1 MSQTPRKRF
10 GQHFLESAT
19 VIQSIIGAIA
29 ARPGDTVVEIGPG
42 RGAITGALAGSGASL
57 HAIEFDRDLV
67 PRLRQRYGSLENV
80 SIHEADALGFDYA
93 SLGNE
98 LRIVGNLPYNISTPL
113 LFRMADCE
121 NTIRD
126 LHFML
131 QKEVVDRITASPGTG
146 EYGRL
151 TIMLGCR
158 MHSEKLFDVPAA
170 AFSPPPRV
178 TSSFIRLWPRR
189 PDEMPI
195 TDPKLMSRIVA
206 QAFSQ
211 RRKTLRNALKG
222 TVSNEDL
229 EKVQVDPGARAEAVS
244 IPAWAALANHL
255 AETANHSPPL
265 PGTNKDRMQQGRNR
279 RRNPE

>member
-1 MSQTPRKRF
+1 MSMPPSPRKRF
-10 GQHFLESAT
+10 GQHFLESSEI
-19 VIQSIIGAIA
+19 IQNIVGAIA
-29 ARPGDTVVEIGPG
+29 ARAGDIVVEIGPG

-67 PRLRQRYGSLENV
+67 PWLGERYGSLDNV
-80 SIHEADALGFDYA
+80 FIHEADALSFDYA

-113 LFRMADCE
+113 LFRMTGCA
-121 NTIRD
+121 NSIRD

-158 MHSEKLFDVPAA
+158 MHAEQLFDVPAS
-170 AFSPPPRV
+170 AFRPPPRV
-178 TSSFIRLWPRR
+178 TSSFIRLWPRQ
-189 PDEMPI
+189 PGEMAI
-195 TDPKLMSRIVA
+195 ADAQLMSRIVA

-222 TVSNEDL
+222 SAAIEDL
-229 EKVQVDPGARAEAVS
+229 DTVQIDPGARAEEVP
-244 IPAWAALANHL
+244 ITAWVALANHL
-255 AETANHSPPL
+255 AKTAHSSFPD
-265 PGTNKDRMQQGRNR
+265 T
-279 RRNPE
+279 

>member
-1 MSQTPRKRF
+1 MQTPRKRF

-42 RGAITGALAGSGASL
+42 RGAITGALADSGASL

-80 SIHEADALGFDYA
+80 SIHEADALGFDFA

-113 LFRMADCE
+113 LFRMAGCASAV
-121 NTIRD
+121 RD

-146 EYGRL
+146 EFGRL

-158 MHSEKLFDVPAA
+158 MHSEKLFDVPAG
-170 AFSPPPRV
+170 AFSPPPSV

-222 TVSNEDL
+222 TALNEDL
-229 EKVQVDPGARAEAVS
+229 EAVQIDPGARAETVS
-244 IPAWAALANHL
+244 IPAWIALANHL
-255 AETANHSPPL
+255 AETAP
-265 PGTNKDRMQQGRNR
+265 
-279 RRNPE
+279 

>member
-1 MSQTPRKRF
+1 MSMRQAPRKRF
-10 GQHFLESAT
+10 GQHFLESAE
-19 VIQSIIGAIA
+19 IIRNIVGAIA
-29 ARPGDTVVEIGPG
+29 ARAGDIVVEIGPG

-67 PRLRQRYGSLENV
+67 PWLRQRYESLGNV
-80 SIHEADALGFDYA
+80 FIHEADALSFDYA
-93 SLGNE
+93 SLGNQ

-113 LFRMADCE
+113 LFRMTEYATAIG
-121 NTIRD
+121 NLRD

-158 MHSEKLFDVPAA
+158 LHAEQLFDVPAS
-170 AFSPPPRV
+170 AFRPPPRV
-178 TSSFIRLWPRR
+178 TSSFIRLWPRQ
-189 PDEMPI
+189 PDEMAI
-195 TDPKLMSRIVA
+195 ADPKLMSRIVA

-222 TVSNEDL
+222 TATSEDL
-229 EKVQVDPGARAEAVS
+229 DTVHIDPGARAEEV
-244 IPAWAALANHL
+244 PVTAWVALANHL
-255 AETANHSPPL
+255 APVK
-265 PGTNKDRMQQGRNR
+265 KDRMPQKR
-279 RRNPE
+279 RKT

>member
-1 MSQTPRKRF
+1 MSMRQAPRKRF
-10 GQHFLESAT
+10 GQHFLESAE
-19 VIQSIIGAIA
+19 IIRNIVGAIA
-29 ARPGDTVVEIGPG
+29 AHAGDVVVEIGPG

-67 PRLRQRYGSLENV
+67 PWLRQRYESLGNV
-80 SIHEADALGFDYA
+80 FIHEADALSFDYA
-93 SLGNE
+93 SLGNQ

-113 LFRMADCE
+113 LFRMTEYATAIG
-121 NTIRD
+121 NLRD

-158 MHSEKLFDVPAA
+158 MHAERLFDVPAS
-170 AFSPPPRV
+170 AFRPPPGV
-178 TSSFIRLWPRR
+178 TSSFIRLWPRQ
-189 PDEMPI
+189 PGEI
-195 TDPKLMSRIVA
+195 VIADPKLMSRVVA

-222 TVSNEDL
+222 TAASEDL
-229 EKVQVDPGARAEAVS
+229 DTVQIDPGARAEEV
-244 IPAWAALANHL
+244 PVTAWVALANHL
-255 AETANHSPPL
+255 AKTAPSSF
-265 PGTNKDRMQQGRNR
+265 PGT
-279 RRNPE
+279 

>member
-1 MSQTPRKRF
+1 MSMPQAPRKRF
-10 GQHFLESAT
+10 GQHFLESAEI
-19 VIQSIIGAIA
+19 IQNIVGAIA
-29 ARPGDTVVEIGPG
+29 ARAGDIVVEIGPG

-67 PRLRQRYGSLENV
+67 PWLRQRYESLDNV
-80 SIHEADALGFDYA
+80 FIHAADALSFDYA
-93 SLGNE
+93 SLGNK

-113 LFRMADCE
+113 LFRMTEYASA
-121 NTIRD
+121 IGVLRD

-158 MHSEKLFDVPAA
+158 MHAEQLFDVPAS
-170 AFSPPPRV
+170 AFRPPPRV
-178 TSSFIRLWPRR
+178 TSSFIRLWPRQ
-189 PDEMPI
+189 PGEMAI
-195 TDPKLMSRIVA
+195 ADPKLMSRIVA

-222 TVSNEDL
+222 TAASEDL
-229 EKVQVDPGARAEAVS
+229 DTVQIDPGARAEEV
-244 IPAWAALANHL
+244 PVTAWVALANHL
-255 AETANHSPPL
+255 AKTAPASFPDP
-265 PGTNKDRMQQGRNR
+265 
-279 RRNPE
+279 